1 MCHFVWSTMWTPTI
15 ALLFMCSHCFV
26 RSLESNVIGSSKEA
40 MDPLEQVDPHSGT
53 VYVQNNVNTRRRADT
68 YSPRHHRPAFP
79 DQEHNPSTRNTCNG
93 SQKKNQSKEI
103 EALDDDDNSRKV
115 AEKATCVRSRDCEVG
130 LCCVRYLKGKRC
142 QPIPK
147 EGDTCLLRGGRSKQR
162 RNLDRC
168 NCAPGLICRAHAES
182 PKNQGV
188 CQPKLRENR
197 RSARHS
203 GKRRMAERRC
213 G

>member
-26 RSLESNVIGSSKEA
+26 RSLDSNLIGSSKEA

-68 YSPRHHRPAFP
+68 SSRRHRTPLP
-79 DQEHNPSTRNTCNG
+79 DQERSLSATNTCNG

-103 EALDDDDNSRKV
+103 EAHDDDDNSRKV
-115 AEKATCVRSRDCEVG
+115 AEKATCVRSEDCEAG
-130 LCCVRYLKGKRC
+130 LCCVRYLKVKRC

-147 EGDTCLLRGGRSKQR
+147 EGDTCLLRGGRSKLR

-168 NCAPGLICRAHAES
+168 NCAPGLICHAQAES

-188 CQPKLRENR
+188 CQPKLRENG

>member
-1 MCHFVWSTMWTPTI
+1 MWTSTI

-26 RSLESNVIGSSKEA
+26 HSLESDVIRNSKEVL
-40 MDPLEQVDPHSGT
+40 DPLEQVDPHSGM
-53 VYVQNNVNTRRRADT
+53 VGVQTNVNTRRIRSS
-68 YSPRHHRPAFP
+68 SPRHHIRPSCP
-79 DQEHNPSTRNTCNG
+79 DQKRSPSTRNTCNG
-93 SQKKNQSKEI
+93 YQKKNQSKEI
-103 EALDDDDNSRKV
+103 LVYDDDNIRKV
-115 AEKATCVRSRDCEVG
+115 AETATCVRSGDCEAG
-130 LCCVRYLKGKRC
+130 LCCIRYLTGKRC

-168 NCAPGLICRAHAES
+168 NCAPGLICRVQAES

-197 RSARHS
+197 RNARDTQARE
-203 GKRRMAERRC
+203 KM
-213 G
+213 

>member
-1 MCHFVWSTMWTPTI
+1 MEKESPVPNCVCCLQ
-15 ALLFMCSHCFV
+15 LLQLCISECGINCPV
-26 RSLESNVIGSSKEA
+26 
-40 MDPLEQVDPHSGT
+40 P
-53 VYVQNNVNTRRRADT
+53 
-68 YSPRHHRPAFP
+68 SP
-79 DQEHNPSTRNTCNG
+79 
-93 SQKKNQSKEI
+93 
-103 EALDDDDNSRKV
+103 V
-115 AEKATCVRSRDCEVG
+115 AEKATCVRSGDCEAG
-130 LCCVRYLKGKRC
+130 LCCVRYLTGKRC

-147 EGDTCLLRGGRSKQR
+147 EGDTCLLRGGRSKLR

-168 NCAPGLICRAHAES
+168 NCAPGLICHAQAES

-188 CQPKLRENR
+188 CQPKLRENG

>member
-26 RSLESNVIGSSKEA
+26 RSLDSNVIGSSKEA

-68 YSPRHHRPAFP
+68 SSPRHHRPAFP
-79 DQEHNPSTRNTCNG
+79 DQERSLSTRNTCNG

-103 EALDDDDNSRKV
+103 VAHDDDDNIRKV
-115 AEKATCVRSRDCEVG
+115 AEKATCVRSGDCEAG
-130 LCCVRYLKGKRC
+130 LCCVRYLKVKRC

-147 EGDTCLLRGGRSKQR
+147 EGDACLLRGGRSKKR

-168 NCAPGLICRAHAES
+168 NCAPGLICRAQAES
-182 PKNQGV
+182 PKIQGV
-188 CQPKLRENR
+188 CQPKLRENG

-203 GKRRMAERRC
+203 DKRRMAERRC